1 MMQVPMINHGAGPPN
16 LDDPSG
22 QDTTRAPLGRR
33 GAMRVTPG
41 PAAALM
47 PARGHGWQ
55 IILAMVTCFLAS
67 TTACNKGS
75 SVSPCQNPLATVP
88 TSSPLQP
95 DLVVSQNNTGSIL
108 MTPSHHVLNYMEKR
122 HTGLHAVQEEPHT
135 RSLQADSAAPTDQL
149 RLPEA
154 TWNDLS
160 LFSALFAFTLDGRA
174 SLDYKPGAAEDQHG
188 INLSTLKLDTSLA
201 LGAQAKITG
210 SPKLSPK
217 GLQASS
223 KGDLRLPSLQA
234 SKVAIEAMDSN
245 AEVVP
250 ANISE
255 LMVLGTDTSTM
266 HYDPLHSTPKASAQ
280 PLRASPDA
288 VSLARLSPSSGTK
301 QPAAADSLTSE
312 AWGLYKTTH
321 SAMPMAPS
329 TSRDQK
335 ATKTSATVLLKLLP
349 SPPQT
354 YRASKEP
361 SYLMS
366 LITSSTLPTSPAA
379 APTQSNLTL
388 STHLP
393 DSMSPLEVTSSG
405 PAELITHR
413 RPGSS
418 LKASGEAA
426 RVEPVW
432 LSTVPGT
439 QPVSL
444 PASPSRESS
453 LEASP
458 TVTMSTQGHSST
470 RLSDVTKFTWSAS
483 ASMSQSTNLPPA
495 PGSMRRPTSTSA
507 SVPLHVGDLSH
518 FTEHPSL
525 SPLTVP
531 DTLAGPTEGVGI
543 REMLTAV
550 TPPVSELPTQPAL
563 PIHVS
568 PTAQL
573 HAPSGASASPLK
585 VALEG
590 VVQASSEVPSGLPLQ
605 SGGGTTLPTALP
617 GHRGTRPH
625 RHSVP
630 KPATA
635 GLGHLLTQT
644 PSSPG
649 ISNIPVER
657 DTLSSPVLE
666 MTTPESSSEQGLL
679 GVPHS
684 PVTRSRSQSDAVVS
698 DISQLTDAITN
709 APLLAA
715 TGIGLYEAIHPYEPL
730 KIDVE
735 TASTSPGRTH
745 PVRQL
750 GTRPKEHMT
759 EVISG
764 STNCPVWE
772 SAALSTAV
780 EEKGSP
786 NPAVTHAHDY
796 LIIVPSSLEPMRG
809 TSGSDESPLA
819 GTSQALTYPAVTSS
833 VKPTAAFLHEDTAAY
848 SPPHML
854 PISTGPRT
862 QSSTAACCPETS
874 PSVSGGRTAANITS
888 AILHGELAE
897 TVTPLM
903 KEQTEVPPGSSELPL
918 SMSSGATTTE
928 LLSRSSSAKPLAQPA
943 RKPYSLRRPGMRRE
957 PSTPADL
964 VLSHSTTS
972 LPSRTALWRGPQVPT
987 SPQRKTVL
995 VLPSK
1000 NDTSGMV
1007 ETHSTSLY
1015 LNRTGHALLAA
1026 PTPTAL
1032 EHTQR
1037 PVPAASARAAP
1048 SEWKPTSAMLGKH
1061 KVKEVSTK
1069 AANISGVTP
1078 PALGR
1083 TSIST
1088 AVSKAT
1094 PAKTRTAASLPLPPA
1109 QRTAQLTNL
1118 PLTSGPKAPVF
1129 QPLAEA
1135 KPSGVTSLHTA
1146 ARIPPTAK
1154 RTALLT
1160 SARTPATPG
1169 LQLPILPKPTQLMPW
1184 NRSNAPTP
1192 LRLPTSVLST
1202 RLLLSS
1208 RHGSTA
1214 KTGLHVLTRTMAAR
1228 QNLATAAATAKRV
1241 ATIEKGHTSK
1251 LESKASKPS
1260 FSPKPKSGPASRPK
1274 SPVHILPLQ
1283 FRLLGAAYTELL
1295 KNKYSDVY
1303 KKLEK
1308 EVKLTLN
1315 KMFSNY
1321 KNFLQVNILQFLNGS
1336 VIVES
1341 EALFQE
1347 DGPAP
1352 TNSDLIRTVVTEVER
1367 KMDTFYDWRV
1377 DVTSVRSNGFSL
1389 ENLEPEKLL
1398 VSFTALRL
1406 GSIAAFGGVR
1416 SQGPLDQ
1423 LNDVVVQSLGT
1434 LYKVKK
1440 FSIVRLRDI
1449 KGDLEISGEAY
1460 VDTQAHADISQ
1471 ILQALRA
1478 LVNYSVDLTTL
1489 SVADARLNLQVF
1501 PISFLI
1507 NNWMVDEKL
1516 LDHSSV
1522 EHQSV
1527 TRSLADVLTHTLRK
1541 YQSLLQVVIRDLL
1554 SGSLSCHGDVV
1565 FQHPAPSS
1573 ADVLQ
1578 TLLLSVGPDDMLA
1591 GSGFQVDPYSFH
1603 VAGDT
1608 LEPPFMYPSFPG
1620 YGVAIIIMCGLVV
1633 AAIPIMTLLYL
1644 NSGLFGWHHT
1654 AIIQGGRDPEAG
1666 TQTFEL
1672 DNKGFRS
1679 AIEEDEGRHSYTPKH
1694 SAGD

>member
-1 MMQVPMINHGAGPPN
+1 
-16 LDDPSG
+16 
-22 QDTTRAPLGRR
+22 
-33 GAMRVTPG
+33 
-41 PAAALM
+41 
-47 PARGHGWQ
+47 
-55 IILAMVTCFLAS
+55 MVTCFLAS

-75 SVSPCQNPLATVP
+75 SVSPCQNPLAPVP

-108 MTPSHHVLNYMEKR
+108 TPNHHVLNYMEKR

-174 SLDYKPGAAEDQHG
+174 SLDYKPGAAEDRHG

-250 ANISE
+250 ANLSE

-301 QPAAADSLTSE
+301 QPAAADSLT
-312 AWGLYKTTH
+312 
-321 SAMPMAPS
+321 M
-329 TSRDQK
+329 
-335 ATKTSATVLLKLLP
+335 
-349 SPPQT
+349 
-354 YRASKEP
+354 
-361 SYLMS
+361 
-366 LITSSTLPTSPAA
+366 
-379 APTQSNLTL
+379 
-388 STHLP
+388 
-393 DSMSPLEVTSSG
+393 
-405 PAELITHR
+405 
-413 RPGSS
+413 
-418 LKASGEAA
+418 
-426 RVEPVW
+426 
-432 LSTVPGT
+432 
-439 QPVSL
+439 
-444 PASPSRESS
+444 
-453 LEASP
+453 
-458 TVTMSTQGHSST
+458 
-470 RLSDVTKFTWSAS
+470 
-483 ASMSQSTNLPPA
+483 
-495 PGSMRRPTSTSA
+495 
-507 SVPLHVGDLSH
+507 
-518 FTEHPSL
+518 
-525 SPLTVP
+525 
-531 DTLAGPTEGVGI
+531 
-543 REMLTAV
+543 
-550 TPPVSELPTQPAL
+550 
-563 PIHVS
+563 
-568 PTAQL
+568 
-573 HAPSGASASPLK
+573 
-585 VALEG
+585 
-590 VVQASSEVPSGLPLQ
+590 
-605 SGGGTTLPTALP
+605 
-617 GHRGTRPH
+617 
-625 RHSVP
+625 
-630 KPATA
+630 
-635 GLGHLLTQT
+635 
-644 PSSPG
+644 
-649 ISNIPVER
+649 
-657 DTLSSPVLE
+657 LE

-745 PVRQL
+745 PPATAAATAKWVATIEKGHTSKL
-750 GTRPKEHMT
+750 EFKASKPSFSPKPKSGPASRPK
-759 EVISG
+759 S
-764 STNCPVWE
+764 PVHI
-772 SAALSTAV
+772 L
-780 EEKGSP
+780 
-786 NPAVTHAHDY
+786 
-796 LIIVPSSLEPMRG
+796 
-809 TSGSDESPLA
+809 PLQFRLL
-819 GTSQALTYPAVTSS
+819 G
-833 VKPTAAFLHEDTAAY
+833 AAY
-848 SPPHML
+848 
-854 PISTGPRT
+854 
-862 QSSTAACCPETS
+862 
-874 PSVSGGRTAANITS
+874 
-888 AILHGELAE
+888 
-897 TVTPLM
+897 
-903 KEQTEVPPGSSELPL
+903 
-918 SMSSGATTTE
+918 TE
-928 LLSRSSSAKPLAQPA
+928 LLKNKSSDVYKKLEKEVKLTLNKMFSNYKNFLQVNILQFLNGSVIVESEALFQEDGPAPTNSDLIRTVVTEVERKMDTFYDWRVDVTSVRSNGF
-943 RKPYSLRRPGMRRE
+943 SLENLE
-957 PSTPADL
+957 PEKLL
-964 VLSHSTTS
+964 VSF
-972 LPSRTALWRGPQVPT
+972 TALRLGSIAAFGGVRSQGPLDQLNDVP
-987 SPQRKTVL
+987 K
-995 VLPSK
+995 K
-1000 NDTSGMV
+1000 
-1007 ETHSTSLY
+1007 
-1015 LNRTGHALLAA
+1015 
-1026 PTPTAL
+1026 TPTAL

-1088 AVSKAT
+1088 AASKAT
-1094 PAKTRTAASLPLPPA
+1094 PVKTRTAASLPLPPA
-1109 QRTAQLTNL
+1109 QRTTAQLTNL

-1146 ARIPPTAK
+1146 ARILPTAK

-1160 SARTPATPG
+1160 SARTPATPC

-1214 KTGLHVLTRTMAAR
+1214 KTGLHVLTRTIGSAL
-1228 QNLATAAATAKRV
+1228 QPATAAATAKRV

-1295 KNKYSDVY
+1295 KNKSSDVY

-1423 LNDVVVQSLGT
+1423 LNDVVVRSLGT

-1460 VDTQAHADISQ
+1460 VDTQAHADVSQ

-1489 SVADARLNLQVF
+1489 SVADARLNLKVF

-1603 VAGDT
+1603 VAGKT
-1608 LEPPFMYPSFPG
+1608 IGGSRCSTGVLQNWSGPPLQSRYNG
-1620 YGVAIIIMCGLVV
+1620 KV
-1633 AAIPIMTLLYL
+1633 
-1644 NSGLFGWHHT
+1644 
-1654 AIIQGGRDPEAG
+1654 
-1666 TQTFEL
+1666 
-1672 DNKGFRS
+1672 
-1679 AIEEDEGRHSYTPKH
+1679 
-1694 SAGD
+1694 